1 MTLSTT
7 SAAGSASPA
16 AASTQSALAKLS
28 SDTSM
33 FLKLLTTQMQN
44 QDPLDPM
51 DTSAY
56 TQQLVQFSQVEQSIQ
71 QSQSLKDILNT
82 LKTRDLTDAASLIG
96 RSASLDTPVAGLRDG
111 APASW
116 HYATDRPAARV
127 IATVSDA
134 DGTTV
139 ATRTLDA
146 SAGDFVWDGR
156 DANGNRVPAGAYSL
170 TISAT
175 DAAGSR
181 IPATVTAQ
189 GIIDEVVVDGG
200 TLSVVANGQRYPIA
214 LLKQLALA
222 S

>member
-16 AASTQSALAKLS
+16 AASTTQSALAKLS

-111 APASW
+111 TPASW

-181 IPATVTAQ
+181 IPATVRA
-189 GIIDEVVVDGG
+189 
-200 TLSVVANGQRYPIA
+200 
-214 LLKQLALA
+214 
-222 S
+222 

>member
-71 QSQSLKDILNT
+71 QSQSLKDILTT

-181 IPATVTAQ
+181 VPATVTAQ

>member
-116 HYATDRPAARV
+116 HYATDRAAARV

-181 IPATVTAQ
+181 VPATVTAQ
-189 GIIDEVVVDGG
+189 GIIDEIVVDGG

>member
-111 APASW
+111 TPASW
-116 HYATDRPAARV
+116 HYATDRAAARV

-181 IPATVTAQ
+181 VPATVTAQ